1 MVKKKASNS
10 LMSRRNI
17 LKFGLQGGLF
27 ASLSPYLYPS
37 GYSNRPFGEKNN
49 VIVIVMDTTRVD
61 RLGCYGY
68 SRQTSPNVDELA
80 KDSLVYDRA
89 IAPSSWTLP
98 SHASLFTGK
107 FASSHGAKYDSKG
120 QFALIDAIEGPS
132 TYDRYRVRGLAK
144 DELTLA
150 MVLKQEGYTT
160 GAVVAAI
167 WLKKIFGL
175 NKGFE
180 FYDDTGVETVN
191 GRLAESVT
199 ASAIDWIDKTR
210 RKKFFLFLNYFD
222 AHAPYMPPEDF
233 AKVFMPETVW
243 VRGKPTRKANDA
255 LYDAEILYM
264 DHYIGQLLK
273 KLKEYNLYDKTM
285 IIVTADHGEL
295 MGEHNKFQHGFDLY
309 QQEIHIPML
318 IKYPHGEVSPA
329 RTATRVQLVDI
340 MAIILE
346 RLKIDIPDGCQGN
359 FPPDLGHPI
368 VSEVSPLPMEAV
380 NGNWRAIYDG
390 DFKFIW
396 NSKGNHLLF
405 NLKKDPGEKVNLI
418 LFGQQRADQ
427 MLSKLNR
434 YMSNLPAP
442 GPVAEQQ
449 QLDEKTKNAIKSL
462 GYVN

>member
-17 LKFGLQGGLF
+17 LKFGLQGGLA
-27 ASLSPYLYPS
+27 ASLSPYLS

-68 SRQTSPNVDELA
+68 SRQTSPNIDELA

-107 FASSHGAKYDSKG
+107 FASSHGARYDSKG
-120 QFALIDAIEGPS
+120 PFALLDAIEGPS
-132 TYDRYRVRGLAK
+132 IYDLYRVRGLAK

-191 GRLAESVT
+191 SRLAKSVT

-210 RKKFFLFLNYFD
+210 QKKFFLFLNYFD
-222 AHAPYMPPEDF
+222 AHIPYMPPEGF
-233 AKVFMPETVW
+233 AKVFMPETV
-243 VRGKPTRKANDA
+243 RLQGRPTREVNNA
-255 LYDAEILYM
+255 LYDAEILYV
-264 DHYIGQLLK
+264 DHYIGQFLK

-295 MGEHNKFQHGFDLY
+295 MGEHNKFRHGHDLY

-329 RTATRVQLVDI
+329 RTDTQVQLVDI
-340 MAIILE
+340 MPIILE

-368 VSEVSPLPMEAV
+368 VSEVSPLPREAV

-405 NLKKDPGEKVNLI
+405 NLKNDPGEKVNL
-418 LFGQQRADQ
+418 FEQRQRADQ
-427 MLSKLNR
+427 MRSKLNR

-449 QLDEKTKNAIKSL
+449 QQLDEKTKKAIKSL
-462 GYVN
+462 GYVK

>member
-1 MVKKKASNS
+1 MVKKKASNN
-10 LMSRRNI
+10 LISRRDI
-17 LKFGLQGGLF
+17 LKFGLQGGLV
-27 ASLSPYLYPS
+27 ASLSPYLS
-37 GYSNRPFGEKNN
+37 GYSNRPFGEKTN

-68 SRQTSPNVDELA
+68 SRQTSPNIDELA

-107 FASSHGAKYDSKG
+107 FASSHGARYDSKG
-120 QFALIDAIEGPS
+120 PFALSDAIAGRS
-132 TYDRYRVRGLAK
+132 RYDLYRVRGLAK

-150 MVLKQEGYTT
+150 MVLKQEGYAT

-180 FYDDTGVETVN
+180 FYDDAGVETIN
-191 GRLAESVT
+191 SRLAKSVT

-210 RKKFFLFLNYFD
+210 QKKFFLFLNYFD

-233 AKVFMPETVW
+233 AKVFKPETFLR
-243 VRGKPTRKANDA
+243 RGRPTRGSYNA
-255 LYDAEILYM
+255 LYDAEILYV

-295 MGEHNKFQHGFDLY
+295 LGEHNKYRHGYDLY
-309 QQEIHIPML
+309 QEEIHIPML

-340 MAIILE
+340 MPIILE
-346 RLKIDIPDGCQGN
+346 RLKIDVPDGCQGN
-359 FPPDLGHPI
+359 FPPNLGHPI
-368 VSEVSPLPMEAV
+368 VSEVSPLPMEDV
-380 NGNWRAIYDG
+380 GGNWRAIYDG

-405 NLKKDPGEKVNLI
+405 NLKNDPGEKVNL
-418 LFGQQRADQ
+418 FEQRQRADQ

-449 QLDEKTKNAIKSL
+449 QQLDEKTKNTLKSL

>member
-10 LMSRRNI
+10 FMSRRNI
-17 LKFGLQGGLF
+17 LKFGLGGGL
-27 ASLSPYLYPS
+27 AVSLSPYLHLYGS
-37 GYSNRPFGEKNN
+37 SKRPFGEKNN

-68 SRQTSPNVDELA
+68 SRQTSPNIDELA

-107 FASSHGAKYDSKG
+107 FASSHGARYDPKG
-120 QFALIDAIEGPS
+120 PFALSDAIEGPS
-132 TYDRYRVRGLAK
+132 AYDLYRVRGLAK

-150 MVLKQEGYTT
+150 MVLKQAGYTT

-191 GRLAESVT
+191 SRLAKSVT

-210 RKKFFLFLNYFD
+210 LKKFFLFLNYFD
-222 AHAPYMPPEDF
+222 AHAPYIPPEGF
-233 AKVFMPETVW
+233 AKVFKPETFL
-243 VRGKPTRKANDA
+243 VRGRPTRESYNA
-255 LYDAEILYM
+255 LYDAEILYV
-264 DHYIGQLLK
+264 DHYIGQFLK

-295 MGEHNKFQHGFDLY
+295 MGEHNKFRHGYDLY

-329 RTATRVQLVDI
+329 RTATQVQLVDI

-359 FPPDLGHPI
+359 FPPNLGHPI

-405 NLKKDPGEKVNLI
+405 NLKNDPGEKVNLS
-418 LFGQQRADQ
+418 FQRQRADQ

-449 QLDEKTKNAIKSL
+449 QQLDEKTKNALKSL